1 MVDAQ
6 MPHISIQFQQMQIHS
21 WTVQSGQCHEQVSS
35 KLYNRHFH
43 LMDLGS
49 GDSVRCWES
58 PPVSNLTQ
66 SIGNINEIVLT
77 AHLHYHLFFF
87 QEKTEAQEKGGL
99 SKTTFSKIGHRNPLV
114 KNLLFTLNSEVI
126 LPWFRNCFITDMR
139 GAREK
144 QSDAKISAV
153 TAAWIGHSFS
163 C

>member
-1 MVDAQ
+1 

-21 WTVQSGQCHEQVSS
+21 QTVQSGQCHEQVSS

-66 SIGNINEIVLT
+66 SIGNINEIMLT
-77 AHLHYHLFFF
+77 AHLLYNLFFF
-87 QEKTEAQEKGGL
+87 RRKLRREKKEAWARQYLAKLGVEIHVWRIL
-99 SKTTFSKIGHRNPLV
+99 M
-114 KNLLFTLNSEVI
+114 KNLLFTLNSEI
-126 LPWFRNCFITDMR
+126 FLPWFRNCFITDMQ
-139 GAREK
+139 GVRET
-144 QSDAKISAV
+144 QSNAKISAV